1 MTQLRHTFR
10 CPLMHYERHKLLYPA
25 AVVIIIDV
33 HVLCCTFVVN
43 LIVTRDVSN
52 NKSLFLIEKKR

>member
-10 CPLMHYERHKLLYPA
+10 CPLINYERHKLLHLV

-43 LIVTRDVSN
+43 LIVTRDVRN
-52 NKSLFLIEKKR
+52 NKSLFLIE